1 MLANYHTHTT
11 FCDGKNSPE
20 EVILSAIAKG
30 FSAIGFSG
38 HGYTAY
44 DLRYCMKDTE
54 AFKQAIPPLKEKY
67 KNQIQVYMGTE
78 EDAFAPVNRSDYEY
92 MIGSCHYFRIDRY
105 QASHCGS
112 DALTDAAQSQ
122 ERADT
127 SRYAY
132 YPIDSGYG
140 YFKKC
145 LALFDNDPIRLADAY
160 YGAFVPYIL
169 KRKPD
174 IIGHFDLITKFDE
187 KDTDMFLR
195 NAEYE
200 ALAEKYTKEAL
211 KADCIFEVNTGA
223 ISRGYRQTP
232 YPSEQRL
239 HVLKREGGKV
249 MLSSDSHAADTIDCS
264 FAETRKRLKDIG
276 FQYVYVLYDGEFQ
289 KDYI

>member
-11 FCDGKNSPE
+11 FCDGKNTPE
-20 EVILSAIAKG
+20 EVILSAIEKG

-38 HGYTAY
+38 HGYTPY
-44 DLRYCMKDTE
+44 DLRYCMHDPE

-67 KNQIQVYMGTE
+67 KKQIQVYMGTE
-78 EDAFAPVNRSDYEY
+78 EDAFAPVLNRSDYEY
-92 MIGSCHYFRIDRY
+92 MIGSCHYFRVERPD
-105 QASHCGS
+105 ASGY
-112 DALTDAAQSQ
+112 D
-122 ERADT
+122 
-127 SRYAY
+127 Y

-145 LALFDNDPIRLADAY
+145 LDLFDHDPIRLADAY

-187 KDTDMFLR
+187 KETDMFLR

-200 ALAEKYTKEAL
+200 ALAERYTKEAL

-232 YPSEQRL
+232 YPSAQLL
-239 HVLKREGGKV
+239 HVLKREGGRV
-249 MLSSDSHAADTIDCS
+249 MLSSDSHAADTIDCA
-264 FAETRKRLKDIG
+264 FTETRQLLKDIG
-276 FQYVYVLYDGEFQ
+276 FQYVYVLYNGEFQ
-289 KDYI
+289 KDYL